1 VIDPNGWLPQP
12 DALQPGEAF
21 ATLQAAVFARKKVR
35 LDYRSSR
42 AVVQDLVA
50 EPHGLVSAGSDW
62 YLCATSDERMRF
74 LKVARIRTATLLA
87 TPCADDAVDVAA
99 AWKRH
104 RARFLDRFT
113 PVVVTGWLRADR
125 WEDAREWAIRV
136 NETELGDDPPAG
148 KWRPASLEFMD
159 DLHALTI
166 LLRLGPGIRVEAPT
180 EIRTRLLTHLD
191 RITELYHR

>member
-1 VIDPNGWLPQP
+1 M
-12 DALQPGEAF
+12 E
-21 ATLQAAVFARKKVR
+21 TAVFARKKVR

-42 AVVQDLVA
+42 AAVQNLVV

-62 YLCATSDERMRF
+62 YLCATSDKRVRF
-74 LKVARIRTATLLA
+74 LKMARIRTATLLA
-87 TPCADDAVDVAA
+87 TPCTDHAVDVAA

-104 RARFLDRFT
+104 RVRFLNRFT

-136 NETELGDDPPAG
+136 DETEPGDDPPEG
-148 KWRPASLEFMD
+148 EWCPVSLEFMD

-166 LLRLGPGIRVEAPT
+166 LLRLGPGIRVEAPS
-180 EIRTRLLTHLD
+180 EIRAELLAHLD
-191 RITELYHR
+191 RIAGLYHR

>member
-1 VIDPNGWLPQP
+1 
-12 DALQPGEAF
+12 
-21 ATLQAAVFARKKVR
+21 
-35 LDYRSSR
+35 
-42 AVVQDLVA
+42 
-50 EPHGLVSAGSDW
+50 
-62 YLCATSDERMRF
+62 M
-74 LKVARIRTATLLA
+74 
-87 TPCADDAVDVAA
+87 
-99 AWKRH
+99 
-104 RARFLDRFT
+104 
-113 PVVVTGWLRADR
+113 VVTGWLRADR

-136 NETELGDDPPAG
+136 DETELGDDPPAG

>member
-1 VIDPNGWLPQP
+1 M
-12 DALQPGEAF
+12 
-21 ATLQAAVFARKKVR
+21 TLV
-35 LDYRSSR
+35 
-42 AVVQDLVA
+42 

-125 WEDAREWAIRV
+125 WEEAREWA
-136 NETELGDDPPAG
+136 
-148 KWRPASLEFMD
+148 
-159 DLHALTI
+159 
-166 LLRLGPGIRVEAPT
+166 IRVEAPT